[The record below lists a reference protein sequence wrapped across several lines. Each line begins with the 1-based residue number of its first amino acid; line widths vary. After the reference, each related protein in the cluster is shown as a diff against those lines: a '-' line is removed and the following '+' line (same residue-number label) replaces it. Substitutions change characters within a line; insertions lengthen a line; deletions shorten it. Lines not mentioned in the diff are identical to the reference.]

1 VYVAVVPARLLAV
14 HAHPDDESLSMAGT
28 LATAAL
34 GGAQVVLVTATL
46 GEEGEVIGDE
56 EMQGLVAARA
66 DQLGGYRLTELRSAC
81 SALGVRERTMLGGL
95 GAFRDSGMAGTPSA
109 EHPRAFLRAQRDGPE
124 HERAC
129 AALAEVIDRV
139 RPHVL
144 LTYDADGGYGHPDH
158 IAAHEV
164 VIGAVRLCAWPVPRV
179 LAVVRPEAVTRRA
192 FAGVVV
198 PPGYQAAP
206 TDEPGFLAGFLTP
219 DDVVVVAVPTA
230 PVDAQRRLAFA
241 AHATQVELL
250 PGDQFALSNRIAQPL
265 PAAEYFRVLAGEP
278 VPPGA
283 DGSVAGDVFAG
294 LDLDRLDGPR

>member
-1 VYVAVVPARLLAV
+1 MPARLLAV

-34 GGAQVVLVTATL
+34 GGAEVVLVTATL

-56 EMQGLVAARA
+56 LQGLVAARA
-66 DQLGGYRLTELRSAC
+66 DQLGGYRLTELRTAC
-81 SALGVRERTMLGGL
+81 AALGVAQSAMLGGL

-109 EHPRAFLRAQRDGPE
+109 RHPRAFIRAQRGGPD
-124 HERAC
+124 HGRAC

-158 IAAHEV
+158 IAAHDV
-164 VIGAVRLCAWPVPRV
+164 VMGAGAVAAWPVPRV
-179 LAVVRPEAVTRRA
+179 LAVVRPAAVTRSR

-198 PPGYQAAP
+198 PSGYQAAP
-206 TDEPGFLAGFLTP
+206 TDEPDFLAGFLTP
-219 DDVVVVAVPTA
+219 DEAVAVAVPTG
-230 PVDAQRRLAFA
+230 PVDGRRRLAFA

-250 PGDQFALSNRIAQPL
+250 PGDLYALSNRIAQPL
-265 PAAEYFRVLAGEP
+265 PDAEYFRLLAGAP
-278 VPPGA
+278 VPSPA
-283 DGSVAGDVFAG
+283 DGSLIDDVFAG

>member
-1 VYVAVVPARLLAV
+1 MPARLLAV

-81 SALGVRERTMLGGL
+81 AALGVGERLMLGGL
-95 GAFRDSGMAGTPSA
+95 GTFRDSGMAGTRSA
-109 EHPRAFLRAQRDGPE
+109 EHPRAFLRAQRGGPS
-124 HERAC
+124 HDRAVV
-129 AALAEVIDRV
+129 ALAEVIDRV
-139 RPHVL
+139 RPHVV

-158 IAAHEV
+158 IAAHQV
-164 VIGAVRLCAWPVPRV
+164 VLGALPVAGWRVPRA
-179 LAVVRPEAVTRRA
+179 LAVVRPESVTRAA
-192 FAGVVV
+192 FARVEV
-198 PPGYQAAP
+198 PPGYAAAP
-206 TDEPGFLAGFLTP
+206 TDEPGFLAGFLAP
-219 DDVVVVAVPTA
+219 DEVVAVAVPTA
-230 PVDAQRRLAFA
+230 PVVAARRRAFA

-250 PGDQFALSNRIAQPL
+250 PGDLWALSNRIAQPL

-278 VPPGA
+278 VPTGA
-283 DGSVAGDVFAG
+283 DGSVVGDVFAG